1 MIDSA
6 KATCYCWCSARYFQ
20 IELSKL
26 KLQSN
31 HCNEKNNKYSLTLRL
46 NG

>member
-6 KATCYCWCSARYFQ
+6 KANCYCWRSARYFQ

-26 KLQSN
+26 KL
-31 HCNEKNNKYSLTLRL
+31 
-46 NG
+46 